1 MSTVFVVVAARATR
15 DDAPVVRRADDADDV
30 VATRAAVVVAARDT
44 DTRDAAPADC
54 VIAAVVCGAP
64 IVPRTIA
71 ARDGA
76 EMTLVPAV
84 PRVLVPD
91 VVRVDTVLRVVAVR
105 PVSVTTFVPRVV
117 AVVVVPRPRTVWAAL
132 VVVDLLVVFVMRDV
146 PVIDCGAAAVEFP
159 RAAATTD
166 DAPRRVAARAVS
178 SESAAR
184 AG

>member
-1 MSTVFVVVAARATR
+1 MVAARATR
-15 DDAPVVRRADDADDV
+15 DDAPVVRRADDV

-132 VVVDLLVVFVMRDV
+132 VVVDLLLVAFVMRDV
-146 PVIDCGAAAVEFP
+146 PVVDCGAAAVEFP

>member
-1 MSTVFVVVAARATR
+1 MFVVVAARATR

-30 VATRAAVVVAARDT
+30 VAVCVVVAARDT

-76 EMTLVPAV
+76 EITLVPAV

-117 AVVVVPRPRTVWAAL
+117 AVVVVPRPRTVCAEF
-132 VVVDLLVVFVMRDV
+132 VVVDLLLVAFVMRDV
-146 PVIDCGAAAVEFP
+146 PVVDFGAATVEFP

-166 DAPRRVAARAVS
+166 DAPRRVATRAVS

>member
-1 MSTVFVVVAARATR
+1 MVAARATR
-15 DDAPVVRRADDADDV
+15 DDAPVVRRTDDADDV
-30 VATRAAVVVAARDT
+30 VAARAAVVVAARDT
-44 DTRDAAPADC
+44 DARDAAPVDC
-54 VIAAVVCGAP
+54 DTDVVVLGAP

-76 EMTLVPAV
+76 EMTLVLAA
-84 PRVLVPD
+84 PRVWVPD

-105 PVSVTTFVPRVV
+105 PVSATTFVPRVV
-117 AVVVVPRPRTVWAAL
+117 VVVAVPRPRTVWFEFVA
-132 VVVDLLVVFVMRDV
+132 VDLLLVAFVMRDA
-146 PVIDCGAAAVEFP
+146 PVVDCGAVAVEFP